1 MNLEVLGAEVALSSQ
16 EGLNVLAGGVE
27 DGGKVGGSH
36 LDGFLLFVL
45 GDEKGWLEKGDGEED
60 CGVACKD
67 SQIRKFAI
75 EF

>member
-1 MNLEVLGAEVALSSQ
+1 
-16 EGLNVLAGGVE
+16 
-27 DGGKVGGSH
+27 
-36 LDGFLLFVL
+36 L
-45 GDEKGWLEKGDGEED
+45 GDEKGWLENGDGEED